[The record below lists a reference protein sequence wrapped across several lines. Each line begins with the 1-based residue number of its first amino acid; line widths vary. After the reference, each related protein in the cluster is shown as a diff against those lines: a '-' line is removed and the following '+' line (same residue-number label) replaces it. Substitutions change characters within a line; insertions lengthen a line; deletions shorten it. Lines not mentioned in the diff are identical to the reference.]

1 MTATF
6 TVPTRHG
13 ATHVL
18 TAGDPQQPPL
28 VIFHGWGIH
37 HAEAAL
43 DWDFDRLADHFYL
56 ICPDAP
62 GHSGR
67 SEALD
72 LPTKTDAYGEWCAD
86 VLEGLHIERAALAGN
101 SGGAFMALKFAAYAP
116 QRVIGL
122 CLSNPSGIVGHWLTP
137 IWVWAMLPVLIHPTE
152 NTARRFVRLMNTAAM
167 PAWQQ
172 ENFTHTLHHLYKQRK
187 LMKYNPVPLSDADLR
202 RLTMP
207 LHIALGEFRP
217 ICPLRALEKRVRALC
232 PHATLERLPDAG
244 HILSADQ
251 QSALVLT
258 SVERWTGRLI

>member
-1 MTATF
+1 MIVRF

-18 TAGDPQQPPL
+18 TAGDSQKPPL

-37 HAEAAL
+37 NHGAASH
-43 DWDFDRLADHFYL
+43 WNFDRLAPHFHL

-67 SEALD
+67 SDAVD

-86 VLEGLHIERAALAGN
+86 LLDGLHIERAGLAGN

-116 QRVIGL
+116 QRVTGL

-137 IWVWAMLPVLIHPTE
+137 MWVWAMLPVLVYPTE
-152 NTARRFVRLMNTAAM
+152 GTARRFVRLMNTAAM

-172 ENFTHTLHHLYKQRK
+172 EDFTHTLHHLYRQRK
-187 LMKYNPVPLSDADLR
+187 LMKHNPVPLSDAELR

-207 LHIALGEFRP
+207 IHIALGEFRP
-217 ICPLRALEKRVRALC
+217 ICPPDTLEKRVTALC

-251 QSALVLT
+251 QSALVLKT
-258 SVERWTGRLI
+258 LTP